1 VRAPATMR
9 VARTIAEL
17 RAARAA
23 LPAPVGLVPT
33 MGALHEGHL
42 SLVRRA
48 HEQCAS
54 VVASLFVNPT
64 QFGPNEDLARYP
76 RDEQRDARLFAETG
90 ADLLFAP
97 GVEEIYPPGHTTAV
111 SVSRLSERLEGGHR
125 PGHLEGVATVVTV
138 LLSIVAPDRAYFGEK
153 DAQQLAVIR
162 RLVRD
167 LALPVEVVGCTT
179 VRDRD
184 GLALSSRNV
193 YLSAEERR
201 QALALSAGLA
211 AAGAAFEDGVR
222 DAETLRR
229 IVRDRVEAQPLAA
242 PDYISLADAETLEEL
257 DGELRGDALLS
268 LAVRVGTTRLIDNMT
283 LRP

>member
-1 VRAPATMR
+1 
-9 VARTIAEL
+9 
-17 RAARAA
+17 
-23 LPAPVGLVPT
+23 
-33 MGALHEGHL
+33 
-42 SLVRRA
+42 
-48 HEQCAS
+48 
-54 VVASLFVNPT
+54 
-64 QFGPNEDLARYP
+64 
-76 RDEQRDARLFAETG
+76 
-90 ADLLFAP
+90 
-97 GVEEIYPPGHTTAV
+97 
-111 SVSRLSERLEGGHR
+111 
-125 PGHLEGVATVVTV
+125 VATVVTV

-162 RLVRD
+162 RLARD

-179 VRDRD
+179 VRDAD

-201 QALALSAGLA
+201 QALALSAGLS
-211 AAGAAFEDGVR
+211 AAGVAFEDGVR

-268 LAVRVGTTRLIDNMT
+268 LAVRVGNTRLIDNVT